1 MFITGVNKLLEDKDA
16 VIEALESTIP
26 LLCDNEELLCKQKEL
41 SDEITVIVE
50 LTQTAVAEN
59 ARTVL
64 DQEEYKKRYDGLVQR
79 YNDIKAQYDSV
90 TDQIARNKAK
100 QEIMT
105 RFLDALKAQ
114 DGMVTEFDE
123 ALWSST
129 VEFITVYLAKDIRI
143 TFKGEIEIQI

>member
-1 MFITGVNKLLEDKDA
+1 
-16 VIEALESTIP
+16 
-26 LLCDNEELLCKQKEL
+26 
-41 SDEITVIVE
+41 
-50 LTQTAVAEN
+50 
-59 ARTVL
+59 
-64 DQEEYKKRYDGLVQR
+64 
-79 YNDIKAQYDSV
+79 
-90 TDQIARNKAK
+90 
-100 QEIMT
+100 MT

>member
-1 MFITGVNKLLEDKDA
+1 MEAGTELRSGTPLTKYRKVIYRCNHKFDKDMQCGTPHFTEDEIKQMFITGVNKLLEDKDA

-79 YNDIKAQYDSV
+79 YNDIQGTV
-90 TDQIARNKAK
+90 TIRLP
-100 QEIMT
+100 T
-105 RFLDALKAQ
+105 RLLGTK
-114 DGMVTEFDE
+114 
-123 ALWSST
+123 LS
-129 VEFITVYLAKDIRI
+129 KR
-143 TFKGEIEIQI
+143 